1 MFDKIKKFA
10 VVIFLTLLIW
20 AWSYLELEQE
30 INESG
35 TLNISPIT
43 SPNLFVRFNVETPV
57 RIELKMKGSASR
69 ISELRKRLR
78 AGDVD
83 ENKETLDF
91 YYNVEKEKKDEPGTH
106 ELDLVSFL
114 NKSEKMKKLGL
125 TVESCEIKSSDA
137 KAIEVTVE
145 KLVERLVAVRCFDE
159 SGAVV
164 EHETIEP
171 ARVKMFVR
179 EGSSE
184 LAKVTLTRQQMAKA
198 RDFPIVETPYIELP
212 TGKPRFAAVRVK
224 IKLPS
229 MEAPDRILQPTIGFI
244 LSKSLKGK
252 YDVELLNENELTSVT
267 KFKATDGAWSAYKDK
282 TPYQVL
288 VEVRDGDEAAEEVTR
303 EVFYKFPLEYVEKG
317 EIKLN
322 EPPRIAKFKLIP
334 IPAGPGQPSGL

>member
-1 MFDKIKKFA
+1 MFDKIKKIA

-20 AWSYLELEQE
+20 AGAYLALEQV
-30 INESG
+30 ITESG
-35 TLNISPIT
+35 TLNISPTT
-43 SPNLFVRFNVETPV
+43 SPDLFVRFNVETPV
-57 RIELKMKGSASR
+57 RIELQIKGSASK
-69 ISELRKRLR
+69 IAELRKRLR
-78 AGDVD
+78 ADDAD
-83 ENKETLDF
+83 ENRETLDF

-106 ELDLVSFL
+106 DLDLVPFL
-114 NKSEKMKKLGL
+114 NKSEKMKKPGL
-125 TVESCEIKSSDA
+125 AVESCEIKSSDA

-145 KLVERLVAVRCFDE
+145 KLTEQLVTVQCLDE

-171 ARVKMFVR
+171 TRVKMFVR
-179 EGSSE
+179 EGFTE
-184 LAKVTLTRQQMAKA
+184 PAKVTLTRQQIAKA
-198 RDFPIVETPYIELP
+198 REFPIVETPYIELP

-252 YDVELLNENELTSVT
+252 YNVELLNENELTSVT

-282 TPYQVL
+282 TPYQVF
-288 VEVRDGDEAAEEVTR
+288 VEARDGDEAAEEVAR
-303 EVFYKFPLEYVEKG
+303 EVIYNFPVEYVEKG

-322 EPPRIAKFKLIP
+322 EARREAKFKLIP
-334 IPAGPGQPSGL
+334 IPPAGSG

>member
-1 MFDKIKKFA
+1 MMLDKIQKIA

-20 AWSYLELEQE
+20 AGAYLAIEQV
-30 INESG
+30 IRESG
-35 TLNISPIT
+35 TLNISPTT
-43 SPNLFVRFNVETPV
+43 SPGLFVRFNVETPV
-57 RIELKMKGSASR
+57 RIELEIKGSASE
-69 ISELRKRLR
+69 IAELRKRLR
-78 AGDVD
+78 ARDVD

-106 ELDLVSFL
+106 DLDLVPFL
-114 NKSEKMKKLGL
+114 NKSEKLKKLGL
-125 TVESCEIKSSDA
+125 TIESCDPKT
-137 KAIEVTVE
+137 IEVTVE
-145 KLVERLVAVRCFDE
+145 KLTEQLVTVQCLDE
-159 SGAVV
+159 SRTVL
-164 EHETIEP
+164 EHERIEP

-179 EGSSE
+179 EGSNE
-184 LAKVTLTRQQMAKA
+184 PAKVTLTRQQIAKA
-198 RDFPIVETPYIELP
+198 REFSIVETPYIELP
-212 TGKPRFAAVRVK
+212 TGNPRFAAVRVK

-252 YDVELLNENELTSVT
+252 YTWSV
-267 KFKATDGAWSAYKDK
+267 YKDK

-322 EPPRIAKFKLIP
+322 EPPRIAKFKVIP
-334 IPAGPGQPSGL
+334 IPVGSGQPSGL